1 MAENKKLT
9 NDEVIHALEVCASG
23 DGEACLTC
31 PYGTKPGSDCCGD
44 LLADAAAIL
53 REAR

>member
-1 MAENKKLT
+1 MPENKNL
-9 NDEVIHALEVCASG
+9 DPQEVLNALETCASG

-31 PYGTKPGSDCCGD
+31 PYGTRPGSDCCGE

-53 REAR
+53 RAAH